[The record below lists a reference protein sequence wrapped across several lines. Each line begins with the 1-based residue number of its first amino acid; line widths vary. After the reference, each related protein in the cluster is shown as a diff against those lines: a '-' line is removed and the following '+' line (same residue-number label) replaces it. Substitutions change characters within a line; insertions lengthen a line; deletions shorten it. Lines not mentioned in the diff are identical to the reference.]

1 MILTIKELKATIA
14 SDKER
19 MGFGKKQRSILKE
32 WLKGN
37 IDDVRLMLLI
47 IYLRKYEYVVNKYKG
62 KGLLGNFLYLYY
74 KHKYYWKCK
83 SRNIFISPNC
93 IEGGVHI
100 VHSGYRW
107 IDESTKIGSNCT
119 ILPRVLLGKKRPGIK
134 PPCIFIGDNCYIG
147 TGATILGP
155 VHIGNNV
162 VIGAGAVVT
171 KDIPDD
177 CVVVGNPATIIRK
190 INS

>member
-93 IEGGVHI
+93 IEGGYILYIQDIDGLMNQQKSEVI
-100 VHSGYRW
+100 VPFYQ
-107 IDESTKIGSNCT
+107 E
-119 ILPRVLLGKKRPGIK
+119 
-134 PPCIFIGDNCYIG
+134 YY
-147 TGATILGP
+147 
-155 VHIGNNV
+155 
-162 VIGAGAVVT
+162 
-171 KDIPDD
+171 
-177 CVVVGNPATIIRK
+177 
-190 INS
+190 

>member
-1 MILTIKELKATIA
+1 M
-14 SDKER
+14 DKNLNCIIEADKTA
-19 MGFGKKQRSILKE
+19 MGFGKGQRSLFKE

-37 IDDVRLMLLI
+37 IYDVMLMRYI
-47 IYLRKYEYVVNKYKG
+47 IALRKYEYVYNNYRG
-62 KGLLGNFLYLYY
+62 KGLIKQLIFLWR
-74 KHKYYWKCK
+74 KHRYHRLCIKN
-83 SRNIFISPNC
+83 NIYIDPNVFGSG
-93 IEGGVHI
+93 IHLVHP
-100 VHSGYRW
+100 GYVW
-107 IDESTKIGSNCT
+107 IKETSKIGNNCT

-155 VHIGNNV
+155 IHIGNNV

-177 CVVVGNPATIIRK
+177 CVVAGNPATIIKK